1 MQFPILASALRVS
14 TRLAHGGLI
23 VLAGSLLAG
32 SMIAGCANGSGDGM
46 DTGLALP
53 DVPFVRNDASV
64 VDAPRDTG
72 VDAPRDS
79 GVDAPIA
86 CSSVSCSTNSDCG
99 LMCPLNPTGAN
110 CCDTA
115 LGRCFAS
122 TATMCP
128 LPATD
133 AGTTMY

>member
-1 MQFPILASALRVS
+1 
-14 TRLAHGGLI
+14 
-23 VLAGSLLAG
+23 
-32 SMIAGCANGSGDGM
+32 M

-53 DVPFVRNDASV
+53 DVPFVRTDV
-64 VDAPRDTG
+64 PTVDAPVDTG
-72 VDAPRDS
+72 VDAPRDT

-122 TATMCP
+122 ASSMCP

-133 AGTTMY
+133 AGTTMMY

>member
-1 MQFPILASALRVS
+1 MD
-14 TRLAHGGLI
+14 
-23 VLAGSLLAG
+23 AG
-32 SMIAGCANGSGDGM
+32 IAR
-46 DTGLALP
+46 P
-53 DVPFVRNDASV
+53 DVPIVRSDV
-64 VDAPRDTG
+64 PFIDTPVDTGVDAPRDTG
-72 VDAPRDS
+72 VDAP
-79 GVDAPIA
+79 VA
-86 CSSVSCSTNSDCG
+86 CSSISCSTNSDCG

-122 TATMCP
+122 TMTMCP